1 MTTTSKFFI
10 ITLATLAKI
19 ANVLGDIW
27 MIVNSTDLKN
37 NLGKYLRLAA
47 REEIIISSNG
57 RKIARLTA
65 YDQLDEQTHK
75 SEFLRKRA
83 ALYDVRP
90 WKASY
95 EEFLELSEN
104 SEERYEYIDG
114 EIYLLAS
121 PKTFHQKILSELHFI
136 FYNWF
141 QGKSCRPMLAP
152 YDITLKRNPENINV
166 VQPDLM
172 VICDL
177 EEKLDER
184 DYYMGTPALVVEIL
198 SEGTRRKDLVKKL
211 DLYMSTSIKEY
222 WIVNP
227 LNKEVTIYLFEDDN
241 IGKNTTYK
249 IHEIAASFY
258 FPGLEVGLARIF
270 A

>member
-1 MTTTSKFFI
+1 
-10 ITLATLAKI
+10 
-19 ANVLGDIW
+19 

-47 REEIIISSNG
+47 REDVIITSNG
-57 RKIARLTA
+57 RKVARLSA
-65 YDQLDEQTHK
+65 YENIQEVGYANEERYNECTR
-75 SEFLRKRA
+75 ERA
-83 ALYDVRP
+83 RDYGSTP
-90 WKASY
+90 HKASY

-121 PKTFHQKILSELHFI
+121 PKTFHQTILSELHFI

-141 QGKSCRPMLAP
+141 QGKTCRPMLAP
-152 YDITLKRNPENINV
+152 YDITLKRNQENINV

-177 EEKLDER
+177 EEHLDDR
-184 DYYMGTPALVVEIL
+184 DYYMGVPSLVVEIL
-198 SEGTRRKDLVKKL
+198 SESTRSKDLIKKL
-211 DLYMSTSIKEY
+211 DLYMSTGIKEY
-222 WIVNP
+222 WIINP
-227 LNKEVTIYLFEDDN
+227 INKEVGIYLFEEEN
-241 IGKNTTYK
+241 ITKNATFKNQET
-249 IHEIAASFY
+249 AVSFH
-258 FPGLEVGLARIF
+258 FPELEVALPMIF